1 MYDDP
6 DWTYVDLDF
15 VFDFSVDINPVLL
28 VCIDWSKVDV
38 GNIVGL
44 SIAVVAWVA
53 VIAWIAVVAWL
64 FLNEFEIFFLTLV

>member
-1 MYDDP
+1 
-6 DWTYVDLDF
+6 
-15 VFDFSVDINPVLL
+15 L

-64 FLNEFEIFFLTLV
+64 FGCLMVLW